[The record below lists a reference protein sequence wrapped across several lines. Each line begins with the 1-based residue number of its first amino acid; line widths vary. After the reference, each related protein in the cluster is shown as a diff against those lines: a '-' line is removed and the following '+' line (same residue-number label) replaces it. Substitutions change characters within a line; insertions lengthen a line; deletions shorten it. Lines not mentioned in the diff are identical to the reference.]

1 MYPPIESLLAELTME
16 AAATRRVLDRV
27 PANRPGWRPHPKS
40 LTIGELATH
49 VATIPGNIAKLLGS
63 DEVDMAAMKFEGW
76 VVRPAEELPGA
87 LDESVSAA
95 RAWLSGLDATSAHAT
110 WRAHRGGKELFS
122 APRLGFVR
130 SLMFNHWYH
139 HRGQL
144 TVYLREL
151 DIPLPSVYGPT
162 ADENPFAA

>member
-1 MYPPIESLLAELTME
+1 MYPPIESLLAELNME

-27 PANRPGWRPHPKS
+27 PADRLAWRPHPKS

-49 VATIPGNIAKLLGS
+49 VATIPGNIAKLLGPG
-63 DEVDMAAMKFEGW
+63 EADMGAMKFEGW
-76 VVRPAEELPGA
+76 VTRPAGELPGA
-87 LDESVSAA
+87 LDESVEAA
-95 RAWLSGLDATSAHAT
+95 RAWLSGLDETSAHAT
-110 WRAHRGGKELFS
+110 WRAHRRGKEVFS
-122 APRLGFVR
+122 APRLGFIR

-162 ADENPFAA
+162 ADENPFAG